1 MLVTRRQ
8 GIHSTCSSPYR
19 PRSACSG
26 RGLACTGSGFHPHAA
41 RPYHAVHQHERC
53 ESAGSRTDPS
63 HCTPR
68 RYVGVEKARD
78 WPSPVR
84 PRDHPAQQEPE
95 PLISRPPPRNCLAN
109 LVPQPR
115 ADHGDR
121 APSRNRPQLTRP
133 RSPRKRRPFFGLAP
147 PCGPPVDTPP
157 STPSLPLPPS
167 PHPVDNVETRPST
180 NQHAGRM
187 ATGA

>member
-53 ESAGSRTDPS
+53 ESAGSRIGFS

-68 RYVGVEKARD
+68 RHIGAGEARD
-78 WPSPVR
+78 WPHRPVR
-84 PRDHPAQQEPE
+84 GSHPDRGTPEALDCVGVLPGIPSSEPVTQGVAE
-95 PLISRPPPRNCLAN
+95 TESQPF
-109 LVPQPR
+109 PR
-115 ADHGDR
+115 ATGPNLRWGQIPASAVLSSDSRGLCVCLWKRLR
-121 APSRNRPQLTRP
+121 AL
-133 RSPRKRRPFFGLAP
+133 FG
-147 PCGPPVDTPP
+147 
-157 STPSLPLPPS
+157 SL
-167 PHPVDNVETRPST
+167 HECF
-180 NQHAGRM
+180 HAM
-187 ATGA
+187 WSCA